1 MRPSRRQVLL
11 GGFSSVISGAAYTR
25 FIEPSWLDQS
35 TKTVTLPGRSLRR
48 PLRILHLSD
57 LHISRF
63 VPIPFLQRAF
73 EMGALAKPDLICLT
87 GDYTT
92 LGEPFDALGFEKS
105 LRWLTSVAPTY
116 AVFGNHDGPV
126 WKATPTTTEVGSLLH
141 RAGISIVHN
150 RSQFLNLGG
159 SILRLAG
166 VGDLWMN
173 EVNAE
178 DAFSGNDPSDLTLV
192 LCHNP
197 DAKVSFNLFPWD
209 LMLCGHTHGGQ
220 IRIPFYG
227 APYAPVMDMR
237 YVQGLL
243 PYQKRQIHITRGVG
257 NLEGIRF
264 NCRPEV
270 SMLVVG

>member
-1 MRPSRRQVLL
+1 
-11 GGFSSVISGAAYTR
+11 
-25 FIEPSWLDQS
+25 
-35 TKTVTLPGRSLRR
+35 
-48 PLRILHLSD
+48 
-57 LHISRF
+57 
-63 VPIPFLQRAF
+63 
-73 EMGALAKPDLICLT
+73 MGALAKPDLICLT